1 MRDSGLF
8 VSMLE
13 KGTAGEILS
22 GNLGIYKGA
31 IYENIIADAF
41 AKMDRKLYYF
51 HKDSGLEIDFI
62 TKYEGN
68 ITLIEVKSTTGKT
81 KSASTILND
90 KNYNINHCIKFGEYN
105 IGFTNNILTLPYY
118 LVFLFN
124 EI

>member
-41 AKMDRKLYYF
+41 AKMDRKLYCTVQT
-51 HKDSGLEIDFI
+51 EI
-62 TKYEGN
+62 
-68 ITLIEVKSTTGKT
+68 
-81 KSASTILND
+81 
-90 KNYNINHCIKFGEYN
+90 CIICKIYYQIRCWFCKFA
-105 IGFTNNILTLPYY
+105 GF
-118 LVFLFN
+118 V
-124 EI
+124 